1 MSTERSVTTDDKT
14 IWINGKVCLGRF
26 SERAAEVFD
35 EAGEKTLYA
44 AKHPDLDEWY
54 RFVRAVAH
62 HHDVTVGSE
71 HTPDWLRKRIVDRA
85 TRSMI
90 SASDRSAA

>member
-1 MSTERSVTTDDKT
+1 MSKETSITTDGKT
-14 IWINGKVCLGRF
+14 IWVNGKVCLGRF

-35 EAGEKTLYA
+35 EAAEKTLYA
-44 AKHPDLDEWY
+44 AAHPDLDEWY

-62 HHDVTVGSE
+62 HHDFTVGSE

-85 TRSMI
+85 IRSMI
-90 SASDRSAA
+90 TTSDLSAA